1 MLLKILGN
9 VQKDSGKIS
18 RRFRRMLQMFRR
30 IVKRILGNV
39 NFHEIFLVFIKICCK
54 LLQNN
59 EIKKKKKLPTNSSE
73 KISSPLL
80 LTTKILSLIFI
91 IDLFR
96 SLFLF
101 LLFGIKVFAVTRSRV
116 SKNPK

>member
-30 IVKRILGNV
+30 IVKRISGNV
-39 NFHEIFLVFIKICCK
+39 NFHEIFLVFIKICYK
-54 LLQNN
+54 TTKHL
-59 EIKKKKKLPTNSSE
+59 KKKLQTNSSE
-73 KISSPLL
+73 EISSPLL

-101 LLFGIKVFAVTRSRV
+101 LLFGIKVFTVTRSRV